1 MKTPLKILFLGKKE
15 DEYCLEALTFCQ
27 RNFEEVEYYLNKRG
41 DRLPEN
47 IGRCDCDYIISYL
60 STWVIPEYILKNA
73 KVASINFHPGSPDYP
88 GVGCSNFA
96 LYENSMEYGVTCH
109 HMALKIDTGTIISF
123 KTFPISPSDT
133 VATLTSRT
141 YDHQLVLFYDV
152 MAVILNGEQLPKS
165 EKQWQRRA
173 FTRKELDELARITP
187 SMSKDEIARRIR
199 ATSYN
204 KWQPILKIHG
214 FEFEFKPEQSG

>member
-1 MKTPLKILFLGKKE
+1 M
-15 DEYCLEALTFCQ
+15 
-27 RNFEEVEYYLNKRG
+27 
-41 DRLPEN
+41 
-47 IGRCDCDYIISYL
+47 
-60 STWVIPEYILKNA
+60 
-73 KVASINFHPGSPDYP
+73 NFHPGSPDYP

-109 HMALKIDTGTIISF
+109 HMALKVDTGTIISF

-165 EKQWQRRA
+165 EKQWQRIA
-173 FTRKELDELARITP
+173 FTRKDLDELGRITP
-187 SMSKDEIARRIR
+187 AMSKNEISRRIR

-214 FEFEFKPEQSG
+214 FEFEFKPEQSS